1 MLIPAGRT
9 LVGNFTVQNKGTEA
23 LRQGR
28 VEVAYGG
35 GLQAESAPFY
45 LGPGGARQVDVRLAN
60 PRADALDVRSATVR
74 LLGDDGAVVSTGDY
88 TL

>member
-9 LVGNFTVQNKGTEA
+9 LVGNFSVQNTGTEA
-23 LRQGR
+23 LHQGR

-35 GLQAESAPFY
+35 GLQAVSDPFY
-45 LGPGGARQVDVRLAN
+45 LGPGGTRQVDVRLAN
-60 PRADALDVRSATVR
+60 PRAAALDVRRATVK

-88 TL
+88 SL